1 MEAPVRFVDAVL
13 EPLLSGANR
22 AFEAGSV
29 SEIVTGGED
38 ECAFLV
44 KVFTGLARLQGGKI
58 ILLGHDPGALSRE
71 ELGGIRSR
79 MGIVHPGGGL
89 ISNLK
94 VFENVTLPLLYHSVG
109 SGREIGERADA
120 SLERFGWKG
129 DLFELPGRLST
140 FQRRVAGF
148 ARVIAMDPD
157 VVIYDRFVDG
167 LYAEER
173 DLFLRTAFAF
183 HKEKP
188 GRVTLF
194 VTSRAGSIT
203 GDEPSIV
210 VHLTKGRFE

>member
-1 MEAPVRFVDAVL
+1 MKAPVRFIDAVL

-22 AFEAGSV
+22 AFEAESV

-38 ECAFLV
+38 ECAFLMT
-44 KVFTGLARLQGGKI
+44 VFTGLARLQGGKI
-58 ILLGHDPGALSRE
+58 VLLGHDLGVLSRQA
-71 ELGGIRSR
+71 LCRVRSR

-94 VFENVTLPLLYHSVG
+94 VLENVTLPLQYHSSG
-109 SGREIGERADA
+109 SGREIGERAIA

-129 DLFELPGRLST
+129 NPFELPGRLST

-148 ARVIAMDPD
+148 ARAIAMDPE
-157 VVIYDRFVDG
+157 VVIYDRLVDG

-188 GRVTLF
+188 GRVTIF
-194 VTSRAGSIT
+194 VSSRAGSIT
-203 GDEPSIV
+203 GDEPSTV
-210 VHLTKGRFE
+210 THLTKGRFV

>member
-1 MEAPVRFVDAVL
+1 MEAPVRFIDAVL

-29 SEIVTGGED
+29 SEILTGGED
-38 ECAFLV
+38 ECALFV
-44 KVFTGLARLQGGKI
+44 KVCTGVARLQGGKI
-58 ILLGHDPGALSRE
+58 VLLGHDLGALSRDA
-71 ELGGIRSR
+71 LGRIRSR
-79 MGIVHPGGGL
+79 MGTVHPGGGL

-94 VFENVTLPLLYHSVG
+94 VLENVTLPLLYHSAG
-109 SGREIGERADA
+109 NRREIGERAAA

-129 DLFELPGRLST
+129 NLFDLPGRLST

-148 ARVIAMDPD
+148 ARAIAMDPE
-157 VVIYDRFVDG
+157 VVVYDRLVDG

-188 GRVTLF
+188 ERVTIF

-203 GDEPSIV
+203 GDGPSTV

>member
-1 MEAPVRFVDAVL
+1 MEASVRFIDAVL
-13 EPLLSGANR
+13 EPFLSGANR
-22 AFEAGSV
+22 SFEAGSV

-38 ECAFLV
+38 ECAFFV
-44 KVFTGLARLQGGKI
+44 KVCTGVARPQGGKI
-58 ILLGHDPGALSRE
+58 VLLGHELGALSRDA
-71 ELGGIRSR
+71 LGRIRSR

-94 VFENVTLPLLYHSVG
+94 VLENITLPLLYHSAG
-109 SGREIGERADA
+109 NRREIGERAAA
-120 SLERFGWKG
+120 SLDRFGWKES
-129 DLFELPGRLST
+129 LFELPGRLSS

-148 ARVIAMDPD
+148 ARAIAIDPE
-157 VVIYDRFVDG
+157 VVVYDRLVDG

-188 GRVTLF
+188 GRVTIF
-194 VTSRAGSIT
+194 VTARIGSIT
-203 GDEPSIV
+203 GDEPSTV

>member
-1 MEAPVRFVDAVL
+1 MEAPVRFIDAVL

-29 SEIVTGGED
+29 SEIVAGGED
-38 ECAFLV
+38 ESAFLV
-44 KVFTGLARLQGGKI
+44 KVFTGLAGLQGGKI
-58 ILLGHDPGALSRE
+58 VLLGHDLGALSRE
-71 ELGGIRSR
+71 ALCGIRSR
-79 MGIVHPGGGL
+79 MGIVYPGGGL

-94 VFENVTLPLLYHSVG
+94 VFENLTLPLLYHSAG
-109 SGREIGERADA
+109 SGREIGERAGA

-173 DLFLRTAFAF
+173 NLFLRTAFAF

-188 GRVTLF
+188 GRVTFF
-194 VTSRAGSIT
+194 VTPRAGSIT
-203 GDEPSIV
+203 GDEPLTV